1 MSPREDADG
10 SAVPRETQRVANR
23 SAARVRGDPRL
34 RALRPMPRA
43 RRRFTSLGQTVARRL
58 VVGRAGP
65 VDARRARPNAD
76 ITTWATPARGRPG
89 AYATH
94 PDRRV
99 SPPTAAPRYPA
110 SHVRPPAPV
119 GGVALGERRVH
130 PVRPSSPWA
139 RGGTT
144 PRRAVQVSPWT
155 AVAADSRDSVAR
167 PRSAEEG
174 AALPAARVRR
184 RAQDRPALRRAV
196 RCTPPAPRFRSL
208 PTRRVFPEY
217 RGLRRRQGSGDSP
230 RGQGGP
236 PPQRD
241 DRASGSRRTAP
252 HRAPLRAARRTS
264 ASPPDRW
271 DGSRSLSGHC
281 PEIPSRRWTH
291 APAARPRPGRAP
303 GTSTPEPTTGH
314 PTTRPQGP
322 GRPAASPVAR
332 RPSDSP
338 SANDSRRCSDAPS
351 FNSAWASGSRL
362 SSPTNEPARRSV
374 RRSGDGPAARP
385 GRPIPSGRGLT
396 VAVHGEP
403 APARPRR
410 GLAPRPVISVAGE
423 WG

>member
-184 RAQDRPALRRAV
+184 RAQDRPAPPRAAPSAARR
-196 RCTPPAPRFRSL
+196 PHPGSDRSL
-208 PTRRVFPEY
+208 
-217 RGLRRRQGSGDSP
+217 RGVSSPSTAGSAVAKEAATH
-230 RGQGGP
+230 RGGRAARPHRETIGRAAPGG
-236 PPQRD
+236 R
-241 DRASGSRRTAP
+241 RRTALRFEPLGAPAP
-252 HRAPLRAARRTS
+252 HRRTDGMGRDRRPVAARRSRLGAGLARPLRGPDPAGLPGVQSRTDDGAPDDSS
-264 ASPPDRW
+264 A
-271 DGSRSLSGHC
+271 GSRAPGSLSGRTP
-281 PEIPSRRWTH
+281 PE
-291 APAARPRPGRAP
+291 
-303 GTSTPEPTTGH
+303 
-314 PTTRPQGP
+314 
-322 GRPAASPVAR
+322 
-332 RPSDSP
+332 
-338 SANDSRRCSDAPS
+338 
-351 FNSAWASGSRL
+351 
-362 SSPTNEPARRSV
+362 
-374 RRSGDGPAARP
+374 
-385 GRPIPSGRGLT
+385 
-396 VAVHGEP
+396 
-403 APARPRR
+403 
-410 GLAPRPVISVAGE
+410 
-423 WG
+423 